1 MDILK
6 IFEEN
11 LSYLAIGAILVIF
24 LLGLKNKDK
33 KSVDLVEKEEPI
45 ERNVDIDL
53 LKKYEEKLIVLK
65 DLYKQELIDSNLYKK
80 KIELIVKRIEDIFGK
95 DFFSFQEFQQK
106 IVMESLKKDI
116 QSKVKVKVHSDVAE
130 EKSIDSLIDAVDK
143 RINRG
148 KRIWEK
154 KILILLMK

>member
-33 KSVDLVEKEEPI
+33 KSVDLGEKEEPI

-80 KIELIVKRIEDIFGK
+80 KIELIVKRVEDIFGK
-95 DFFSFQEFQQK
+95 DFSSFPRFQQK

-116 QSKVKVKVHSDVAE
+116 QSKVKVKVHSDVVG

-148 KRIWEK
+148 KRI
-154 KILILLMK
+154 